1 MIKLRWMGTPD
12 ELVWFRRHLE
22 EDQNLRLENVSR
34 ILPIR
39 TSNRCFMMIGGV
51 CIAVWREPGVTR
63 GSLYYRL
70 NDRLNHM

>member
-39 TSNRCFMMIGGV
+39 TSNRQFR
-51 CIAVWREPGVTR
+51 W
-63 GSLYYRL
+63 SDLL
-70 NDRLNHM
+70 

>member
-22 EDQNLRLENVSR
+22 EDHNLRLENVSR

-39 TSNRCFMMIGGV
+39 TSNRHFRMMGEVFNADPAAGKDGHEQETEEK
-51 CIAVWREPGVTR
+51 A
-63 GSLYYRL
+63 
-70 NDRLNHM
+70 

>member
-12 ELVWFRRHLE
+12 ELVWFRKHLE

-39 TSNRCFMMIGGV
+39 TSNRHFRMMGEV
-51 CIAVWREPGVTR
+51 CHKTPA
-63 GSLYYRL
+63 
-70 NDRLNHM
+70 

>member
-22 EDQNLRLENVSR
+22 EDQSFRLENVSR

-39 TSNRCFMMIGGV
+39 TSNRHFRMMGEV
-51 CIAVWREPGVTR
+51 CIADTSAGTDGQNQEIKG
-63 GSLYYRL
+63 
-70 NDRLNHM
+70 NE

>member
-22 EDQNLRLENVSR
+22 EDPKLRLENVSR

-39 TSNRCFMMIGGV
+39 TSNRHFRMMGEVCIEDPSAGIGGHEQE
-51 CIAVWREPGVTR
+51 IKE
-63 GSLYYRL
+63 
-70 NDRLNHM
+70 

>member
-12 ELVWFRRHLE
+12 ELIWFRRHLE

-39 TSNRCFMMIGGV
+39 TSNRHFRMMGEV
-51 CIAVWREPGVTR
+51 CIAEPSADT
-63 GSLYYRL
+63 GSCELEIKAKS
-70 NDRLNHM
+70 

>member
-22 EDQNLRLENVSR
+22 EDQNLRLQNVSH

-39 TSNRCFMMIGGV
+39 TSNRHFRMMGEV
-51 CIAVWREPGVTR
+51 CIADSAADTDGHEQEIKEKV
-63 GSLYYRL
+63 
-70 NDRLNHM
+70 

>member
-12 ELVWFRRHLE
+12 ELVWFRKHLE

-39 TSNRCFMMIGGV
+39 TSNRHFRMMGEV
-51 CIAVWREPGVTR
+51 CITDPSEGTGDNEQEIKGKA
-63 GSLYYRL
+63 
-70 NDRLNHM
+70 

>member
-22 EDQNLRLENVSR
+22 EDQNLRLQNVSR

-39 TSNRCFMMIGGV
+39 TSNRHFRMMGEV
-51 CIAVWREPGVTR
+51 FIADPAAGTDGHEQEIEEKA
-63 GSLYYRL
+63 
-70 NDRLNHM
+70 

>member
-22 EDQNLRLENVSR
+22 EDQSIHLENVSR

-39 TSNRCFMMIGGV
+39 TSNRHFRMMAEV
-51 CIAVWREPGVTR
+51 CIADPAAGTDGHEQEIEEKE
-63 GSLYYRL
+63 
-70 NDRLNHM
+70 